1 MSIDRA
7 KNPADIDTGK
17 KLSVTSGPT
26 NGRARSGPLIKK
38 TRTVH
43 HDLRWRILRASE
55 AGRRTSTPASLRWSR
70 RLSTPVNKWVRIER
84 MSAPAS
90 FDAGHQ

>member
-7 KNPADIDTGK
+7 KNSADIDTGK

-43 HDLRWRILRASE
+43 HDLRWRILRA
-55 AGRRTSTPASLRWSR
+55 
-70 RLSTPVNKWVRIER
+70 
-84 MSAPAS
+84 
-90 FDAGHQ
+90 